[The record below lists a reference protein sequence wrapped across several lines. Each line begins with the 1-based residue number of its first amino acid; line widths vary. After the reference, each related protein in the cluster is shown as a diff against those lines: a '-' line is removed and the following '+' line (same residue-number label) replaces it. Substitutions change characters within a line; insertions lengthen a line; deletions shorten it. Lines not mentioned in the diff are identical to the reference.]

1 MGDSTWVGGFDSHPN
16 IFAAHEER
24 RAHEEEERM
33 STALQHGRKAESAPP
48 ARSNCQGACNGTEH
62 DDTKE
67 LIPLSFF
74 KPASQSSASYL
85 FFWQGSD
92 FSMVFCSPTLHVA
105 CTATGV
111 YGVGWCSAKR
121 VNGQAVSP
129 QCQPFSRKKTVT
141 MDTCPH
147 TASRSCSRRR
157 RPLAPPAAKSK
168 TRDT

>member
-48 ARSNCQGACNGTEH
+48 ARSNCQGASNGTELGA
-62 DDTKE
+62 T
-67 LIPLSFF
+67 PLNL
-74 KPASQSSASYL
+74 SYL

-92 FSMVFCSPTLHVA
+92 FSMVFCSSTLHVA
-105 CTATGV
+105 CTGV